1 MEMNNQINDVT
12 SDIIKESEESEDLDV
27 VKDKDEKVDNSSDEN
42 SSSVRIVDISHDT
55 TRDSEDNGETF
66 GDCLESAAE
75 AQDEGCAVCGN
86 ELGPGSCPRLL
97 TCLHAACSTCTLL
110 NSVTITCPRCKQTSD
125 TCHSVP
131 VDTDP
136 APSVGGHAA
145 PVRECLVEM
154 ARGQLEHQLPAEVA
168 TLDSL
173 LTDLQEERDNMQSL
187 VQETYQSYR

>member
-1 MEMNNQINDVT
+1 MVT
-12 SDIIKESEESEDLDV
+12 
-27 VKDKDEKVDNSSDEN
+27 
-42 SSSVRIVDISHDT
+42 
-55 TRDSEDNGETF
+55 
-66 GDCLESAAE
+66 
-75 AQDEGCAVCGN
+75 Q
-86 ELGPGSCPRLL
+86 
-97 TCLHAACSTCTLL
+97 
-110 NSVTITCPRCKQTSD
+110 RCKQTSD

-173 LTDLQEERDNMQSL
+173 LTDLQEERDNTRSL